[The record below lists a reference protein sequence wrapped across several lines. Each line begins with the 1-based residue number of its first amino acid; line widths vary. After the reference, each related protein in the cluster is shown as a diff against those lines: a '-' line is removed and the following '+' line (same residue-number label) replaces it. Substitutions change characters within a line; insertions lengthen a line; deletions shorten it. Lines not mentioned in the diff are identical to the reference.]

1 MGTGYFQITGPLSFP
16 ESGYW
21 KFFRSSSINQ
31 NQNVMLQKFFILCSG
46 ADANILKTCSKGEQN
61 KYAGIGATVFF
72 TAVMAFI
79 ASAYALFTV
88 FDNAYTAIFFGIVWG
103 LLIFNLDR
111 FIVSTIKK
119 SNSFKS
125 EFLQATPRI
134 ILAVIIAIVI
144 SKPLEMK
151 IFEKEINQVLLEEK
165 NEMTLANQQQIA
177 TQYTPKLEQLNA
189 DILALKNEII
199 AKESETNALYDTYI
213 SEAEGT
219 AGTKL
224 LGKGPVY
231 KEKRDKHDASLV
243 ELQALKQTNADKI
256 ATLETQI
263 SALDLEYTDQV
274 ATTQPII
281 NGFDGL
287 MARINALEKLPWLP
301 SFFIFLLFLAIETSP
316 IIAKLLSPKGAY
328 DYKLEDE
335 ESAVR
340 TWVTQKMAQRE
351 KVLETDTLL
360 NNKIYGEIA
369 EEEEIYNYKKRK
381 AEELLKLQANAFHE
395 AQVKGL

>member
-1 MGTGYFQITGPLSFP
+1 
-16 ESGYW
+16 
-21 KFFRSSSINQ
+21 
-31 NQNVMLQKFFILCSG
+31 MLQQFFMLCSG
-46 ADANILKTCSKGEQN
+46 ADTDILKTCSKGEQN

-79 ASAYALFTV
+79 ASAYALYTV
-88 FDNAYTAIFFGIVWG
+88 FDNIYSSIFFGLIWG

-119 SNSFKS
+119 SDSFKS
-125 EFLQATPRI
+125 ELLQATPRI
-134 ILAVIIAIVI
+134 ILAIIIAIVI

-165 NEMTLANQQQIA
+165 NSMTLANKEQIA
-177 TQYTPKLEQLNA
+177 TQYTPKTEQLKA
-189 DILALKNEII
+189 DILGLKNEI
-199 AKESETNALYDTYI
+199 ATKEVETNALYDTYI

-231 KEKRDKHDASLV
+231 KEKRDKHDAALA
-243 ELQALKQTNADKI
+243 ELQSLKQTNAERI
-256 ATLETQI
+256 STLESQI
-263 SALDLEYTDQV
+263 AALDLEYVDQV
-274 ATTQPII
+274 TNTQPII
-281 NGFDGL
+281 DGFDGL
-287 MARINALEKLPWLP
+287 MARINALDKLPWLP

-328 DYKLEDE
+328 DYKLEDQ

-340 TWVTQKMAQRE
+340 TWVTQKVGQRE

-369 EEEEIYNYKKRK
+369 EEEEIYKYKKQK

-395 AQVKGL
+395 VQVKSL